1 MLVSRQWF
9 WVLTITYVPHSMHY
23 ILFKTHITMAEETLE
38 KLRQEI
44 RRGVIVLAVLGAL
57 REEHYGYSLGK
68 TLKSM
73 DINIDEGTLYPLVR
87 RLEKQGLLVSEWRE
101 ESKRKKRFYRL
112 SDNGESVFRQ
122 LREEWLALN
131 GSVMNVIEEKE

>member
-1 MLVSRQWF
+1 MSD
-9 WVLTITYVPHSMHY
+9 
-23 ILFKTHITMAEETLE
+23 ETLE

-87 RLEKQGLLVSEWRE
+87 RLEKQGMLVSEWRE
-101 ESKRKKRFYRL
+101 EAKRKKRFYRL
-112 SDNGESVFRQ
+112 SDEGSQVFQQ
-122 LREEWLALN
+122 LRQEWLALN
-131 GSVMNVIEEKE
+131 DSVTHVIKEKT

>member
-1 MLVSRQWF
+1 
-9 WVLTITYVPHSMHY
+9 
-23 ILFKTHITMAEETLE
+23 MAEETLE

-68 TLKSM
+68 FLKSK

>member
-1 MLVSRQWF
+1 MR
-9 WVLTITYVPHSMHY
+9 
-23 ILFKTHITMAEETLE
+23 EEALE

-131 GSVMNVIEEKE
+131 GSVMNVIEEKK

>member
-1 MLVSRQWF
+1 MSDV
-9 WVLTITYVPHSMHY
+9 
-23 ILFKTHITMAEETLE
+23 TLE

-68 TLKSM
+68 ALKNM
-73 DINIDEGTLYPLVR
+73 DINIEEGTLYPLVR
-87 RLEKQGLLVSEWRE
+87 RLEKQGMLISEWRE

-112 SDNGESVFRQ
+112 SEDGERVFRT
-122 LREEWLALN
+122 LRSEWLALN
-131 GSVMNVIEEKE
+131 ASVTRVIEEEE

>member
-1 MLVSRQWF
+1 MSD
-9 WVLTITYVPHSMHY
+9 
-23 ILFKTHITMAEETLE
+23 ETLE
-38 KLRQEI
+38 KLRHEM

-68 TLKSM
+68 TLKNR

-101 ESKRKKRFYRL
+101 ETKRKKRFYRL
-112 SDNGESVFRQ
+112 SDDGERVFRT
-122 LREEWLALN
+122 LRNEWRELN
-131 GSVMNVIEEKE
+131 DRVTHVIEENS